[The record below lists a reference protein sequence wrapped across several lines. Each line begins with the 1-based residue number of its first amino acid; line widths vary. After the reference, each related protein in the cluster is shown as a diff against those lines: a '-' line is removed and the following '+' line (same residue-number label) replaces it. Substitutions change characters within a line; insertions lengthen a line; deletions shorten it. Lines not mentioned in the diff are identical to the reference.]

1 MSNSNLWKLNLIKL
15 RINFPSLPS
24 LVTNSEWEA
33 GYRYFENSNWYICS
47 LFFLFWVKIIL
58 GNLGWFKHMHSFNF
72 CAYYTC
78 TNICIFNHQDR
89 SLICKRKF
97 TFIHYTLQSKP
108 NIWCDLRL
116 RGNLH
121 LTPPTYSLK
130 GRMSSLLRNLHCC
143 LPFAGAILTASF
155 AWNKA
160 KMTLLATIFLNC
172 WVNCRLLVFFPHF
185 EVSSKSF
192 YIAPL

>member
-89 SLICKRKF
+89 SCYWRWKSWLSTR
-97 TFIHYTLQSKP
+97 P
-108 NIWCDLRL
+108 P
-116 RGNLH
+116 
-121 LTPPTYSLK
+121 LTPSIPMENGRGTSLLIGEGDK
-130 GRMSSLLRNLHCC
+130 SSLL
-143 LPFAGAILTASF
+143 IWS
-155 AWNKA
+155 
-160 KMTLLATIFLNC
+160 LLSLQVQGVLITI
-172 WVNCRLLVFFPHF
+172 
-185 EVSSKSF
+185 
-192 YIAPL
+192 